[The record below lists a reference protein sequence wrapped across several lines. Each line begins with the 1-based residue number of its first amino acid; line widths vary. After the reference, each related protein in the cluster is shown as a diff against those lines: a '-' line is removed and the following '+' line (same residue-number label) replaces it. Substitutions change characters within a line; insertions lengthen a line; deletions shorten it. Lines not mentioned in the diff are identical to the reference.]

1 MTDINQSDE
10 FVELISSF
18 QGRLYGFI
26 LSMMGDPDQ
35 ANDVLQETNIV
46 LWKKSGEFSFGTSFK
61 SWSFRVA
68 SFQVMA
74 YRQKKL
80 RDRLVFDDSLF
91 SSIIAESQEID
102 ELFTAK
108 QKALDSCIQ
117 KLNDRHRELIDLRY
131 CQGTSVKRI
140 AEELN
145 QKANAITQTLFR
157 ARKNL
162 IDCVKRNYKD
172 GVVDVWT

>member
-1 MTDINQSDE
+1 MADINQSDE
-10 FVELISSF
+10 FIELISSF

-35 ANDVLQETNIV
+35 ANDILQETNIV
-46 LWKKSGEFSFGTSFK
+46 LWRKSGEFTPGTSFK

-74 YRQKKL
+74 FRQKKL

-91 SSIIAESQEID
+91 GSIIEEAK
-102 ELFTAK
+102 ELDTQFEAK
-108 QKALDSCIQ
+108 QKTLDLCIQ
-117 KLNDRHRELIDLRY
+117 KLNERHRDLIDKRY
-131 CQGTSVKRI
+131 SHGIAVKKI
-140 AEELN
+140 AEDLKQN
-145 QKANAITQTLFR
+145 ANAITQTLFR

-162 IDCVKRNYKD
+162 IDCVKRNYREAD
-172 GVVDVWT
+172 A